1 VSSPDRIANESQ
13 IEKQTG
19 HNGTSQNSTA
29 HPPADITDDE
39 ALSGPRVLASDSSHS
54 PEPAHALKRSPVV
67 STSPEARPAV
77 TPPPSPEYKESRSQ
91 NPIVVNGEEADDDY
105 AIADTPPPSRK
116 ASVLKINRSEA
127 THAPP
132 SDQQEHDPAVTNPFI
147 VNAPYVKPP
156 VYIDYGA
163 NLHIGN
169 GTFIN
174 RNFVVIDS
182 PVCPIR
188 IGERCLFGPNVILAA
203 VEHPLGE
210 CDSSEDRELCSHVIV
225 RAHV

>member
-1 VSSPDRIANESQ
+1 MNGPAAAEPDVPHSSGAAQ
-13 IEKQTG
+13 
-19 HNGTSQNSTA
+19 
-29 HPPADITDDE
+29 
-39 ALSGPRVLASDSSHS
+39 
-54 PEPAHALKRSPVV
+54 ALKRLQAV

-77 TPPPSPEYKESRSQ
+77 TPPPSPESKGNISKKG
-91 NPIVVNGEEADDDY
+91 IVVNGDSTADDCPV
-105 AIADTPPPSRK
+105 ADTPPPSRK
-116 ASVLKINRSEA
+116 SSLLKLSRSEA
-127 THAPP
+127 THAAG
-132 SDQQEHDPAVTNPFI
+132 DQQEHDPAVTNPFI
-147 VNAPYVKPP
+147 VNAPYCKPP
-156 VYIDYGA
+156 VYIDYGT

-210 CDSSEDRELCSHVIV
+210 YNFEHRECHLPDSACVCAAPLTVHAGFV
-225 RAHV
+225 RTCVVLRLSDGR